1 MSSVNLAWTS
11 AEVREATLTV
21 ALEGELPKDWKQSF
35 EQTVKLLG
43 DGQWGEIKLK
53 KGAVRVSDV
62 APGTE
67 EKLRHHLEAI
77 VAQAN
82 STHERLEGEESESDP
97 EEPGETER
105 EQDGPDAAMT
115 ERFRAFAEPSE
126 PQGD

>member
-11 AEVREATLTV
+11 AEVRDATLTV

-43 DGQWGEIKLK
+43 DGEWGEVKLK
-53 KGAVRVSDV
+53 KSAVRVSDV

-77 VAQAN
+77 VTQAN
-82 STHERLEGEESESDP
+82 AAHERHVADEADGESEGTDGP
-97 EEPGETER
+97 EAEP
-105 EQDGPDAAMT
+105 DGPDAEMT

-126 PQGD
+126 PQDD

>member
-11 AEVREATLTV
+11 AEVRDATLTV

-43 DGQWGEIKLK
+43 DGDWGEVKLK

-67 EKLRHHLEAI
+67 EKLRHHLEAV

-82 STHERLEGEESESDP
+82 ATHERLEGEEAES
-97 EEPGETER
+97 EPGETEDA
-105 EQDGPDAAMT
+105 EAKQDGPDAEMT

-126 PQGD
+126 PQDG

>member
-11 AEVREATLTV
+11 AEVRDATLTV

-43 DGQWGEIKLK
+43 DGEWGEVKLK

-82 STHERLEGEESESDP
+82 ATHERHEADEAESES
-97 EEPGETER
+97 EEPDEPDH
-105 EQDGPDAAMT
+105 EQDGPDAEMT
-115 ERFRAFAEPSE
+115 ERFRAFAEQSRHE
-126 PQGD
+126 ED

>member
-1 MSSVNLAWTS
+1 MSSVNLTWTS
-11 AEVREATLTV
+11 AEVRDATLTV
-21 ALEGELPKDWKQSF
+21 GLEGDLPKDWKHSF

-43 DGQWGEIKLK
+43 DGEWGEVKLK

-82 STHERLEGEESESDP
+82 ATHERLEGDEAESDP
-97 EEPGETER
+97 EEPDDSEEQ
-105 EQDGPDAAMT
+105 QDGPDAEMT
-115 ERFRAFAEPSE
+115 ERFRSFAEPSE